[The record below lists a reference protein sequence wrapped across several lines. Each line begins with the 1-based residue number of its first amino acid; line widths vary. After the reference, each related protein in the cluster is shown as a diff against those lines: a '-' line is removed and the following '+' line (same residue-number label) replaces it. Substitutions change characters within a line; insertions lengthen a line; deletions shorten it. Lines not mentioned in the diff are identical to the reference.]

1 MGLLDENGTNPEV
14 MSRECYCEQGQKP
27 TKEKI
32 PLYFT
37 GVARLMMKARIL
49 AEVLIQL
56 TESSTCMSENPEI
69 QPFPTAVRGALLTM
83 GQVISPWN
91 KPFPPTVRGS
101 LLTIGQVI
109 SGTLRVTTARLTYK
123 NSIRAE
129 TRTER
134 EGGSTGIDF
143 QLSSLYLHLQIQHTK
158 RKIHYSPFKELC
170 EETVKNCIII
180 ASSPPP

>member
-1 MGLLDENGTNPEV
+1 MVGA
-14 MSRECYCEQGQKP
+14 K
-27 TKEKI
+27 
-32 PLYFT
+32 

-134 EGGSTGIDF
+134 EGGSTAHCASILDWPETTETPVIPGSFHLPRMTICCRGTSWRTLF
-143 QLSSLYLHLQIQHTK
+143 YLQPLWQLSFWAPGYLYTLS
-158 RKIHYSPFKELC
+158 Y
-170 EETVKNCIII
+170 
-180 ASSPPP
+180 